1 MTQPTPECSLNE
13 FAETKV
19 ESKAKAEAEQN
30 VISLDAGFVVECKCV
45 HHVRHSLLQKQKHV
59 GTVQPLAT
67 TMKGK
72 EPQCVHHVRHSSLT
86 KTFHAGSVQPL
97 ATTMKGREPQCVHH
111 VSEAQLTDENIS
123 CRQST
128 ATRHNIE
135 GKGATFVPTLASNL

>member
-67 TMKGK
+67 TMKG
-72 EPQCVHHVRHSSLT
+72 
-86 KTFHAGSVQPL
+86 
-97 ATTMKGREPQCVHH
+97 REPQCVHH